1 MSAHVIRG
9 MLESMTHTRLHSTT
23 PIPPAPSPRA
33 DVSHSPQPAQGTT
46 ATACAAAPVV
56 LQAQNV
62 TKSFGETVA
71 LRGVSVAIRA
81 GESVAVMGPSGSGK
95 TTLMHVLSG
104 IVSADSG
111 ETWFNGQAGHSGR
124 LGQGRVALSTL
135 TEDQRAELRRQS
147 IGFVFQEGLLLPELT
162 ARENVAVAL
171 MISGVPRRSAEAEAD
186 QWLARLGLAGME
198 ERRPAQLSGGQAQR
212 VAIARAQVT
221 QPSVVFADEPTGALD
236 SVTSQQVL
244 SALHESTISRGAPLV
259 TVTHDETV
267 ASRCS
272 RLIRLQDG
280 EVVYDSAQA
289 PAPERASGAAPG
301 AARGASGEPW
311 HASTPGAGA

>member
-9 MLESMTHTRLHSTT
+9 MLEGMTHTRLPSTT

-33 DVSHSPQPAQGTT
+33 DFSHTPQTAQGTT
-46 ATACAAAPVV
+46 ATAFAAAPVV

-71 LRGVSVAIRA
+71 LRGVNISIRA

-104 IVSADSG
+104 IVSANSG
-111 ETWFNGQAGHSGR
+111 EIWFNGQTGHAGQH
-124 LGQGRVALSTL
+124 GQGRVALSPL
-135 TEDQRAELRRQS
+135 TEEQRAELRRQS
-147 IGFVFQEGLLLPELT
+147 VGFVFQEGLLLPELT

-171 MISGVPRRSAEAEAD
+171 MISGVSRHSAETQAD
-186 QWLARLGLAGME
+186 QWLGRLGLAGME
-198 ERRPAQLSGGQAQR
+198 DRRPAQLSGGQAQR

-221 QPSVVFADEPTGALD
+221 EPAVVFADEPTGALD

-244 SALHESTISRGAPLV
+244 SALHDSTISRGAPLV

-280 EVVYDSAQA
+280 EVIYDSAQA
-289 PAPERASGAAPG
+289 PAPE
-301 AARGASGEPW
+301 AARQTPHVASPE
-311 HASTPGAGA
+311 AGA

>member
-1 MSAHVIRG
+1 MFSPVIGG
-9 MLESMTHTRLHSTT
+9 MLDSMTHTPFPSHT
-23 PIPPAPSPRA
+23 PIPPVPAQRAEHPSE
-33 DVSHSPQPAQGTT
+33 PQPAGGASAAAF
-46 ATACAAAPVV
+46 ATAPVV
-56 LQAQNV
+56 LQAQDV
-62 TKSFGETVA
+62 TKSYGETFA
-71 LRGVSVAIRA
+71 LREVSVEIRA

-111 ETWFNGQAGHSGR
+111 EVWFDGRAVQSSGA
-124 LGQGRVALSTL
+124 GQGRIALSPL
-135 TEDQRAELRRQS
+135 GEEHRAELRRQS

-171 MISGVPRRSAEAEAD
+171 MISGVSRSSAEAEAD
-186 QWLARLGLAGME
+186 RWLAALGLAGME

-221 QPSVVFADEPTGALD
+221 QPAVVFADEPTGALD

-244 SALHESTISRGAPLV
+244 TALQESTISRGAPLV

-280 EVVYDSAQA
+280 RVIYDSAHEPGA
-289 PAPERASGAAPG
+289 ESGAEAG
-301 AARGASGEPW
+301 AEA
-311 HASTPGAGA
+311 GAGA